1 VFKHL
6 LQHVKAIMY
15 PAGSSCFP
23 LLQSLV
29 SPFADPVVKIC
40 DDLDAC
46 LKCNLSACLLL
57 CPFSDVLADARRKQ
71 HATDSILQDFRFHF
85 STTGGRILPM
95 RTLQQAMSV
104 LLCLMLASA
113 ILARNREQ
121 RQTGYTVVYS
131 GGSFPSVKPGEN
143 LRLYMNQNQLILV
156 RGKDKDEPLVI
167 PPSAV
172 TELSYGAEVH
182 RRVGTA
188 IGVGIV
194 TLGIGGLIALSHSKK
209 HYIGIV
215 WDAGE
220 GKKGGVVLQADK
232 DEFRG
237 ILAALE
243 GITGKK
249 AVTSIS
255 SQGTIVVE

>member
-1 VFKHL
+1 
-6 LQHVKAIMY
+6 M
-15 PAGSSCFP
+15 
-23 LLQSLV
+23 
-29 SPFADPVVKIC
+29 
-40 DDLDAC
+40 
-46 LKCNLSACLLL
+46 
-57 CPFSDVLADARRKQ
+57 
-71 HATDSILQDFRFHF
+71 
-85 STTGGRILPM
+85 PM

-121 RQTGYTVVYS
+121 RQTGYSVVYS
-131 GGSFPSVKPGEN
+131 GGSFPTVKPGEN
-143 LRLYMNQNQLILV
+143 LRLYMNPNQLILV
-156 RGKDKDEPLVI
+156 RGTVRAFRTQWEKGEPLVI

-220 GKKGGVVLQADK
+220 GKKGGVVPQADK